1 MLGQQTDLF
10 LQLAIHRL
18 LRSLVGLNPAL
29 RELPGILP
37 HTTTPEKAVFV
48 IAENDP
54 HIWPETVGVY
64 HNWNRFKFLQ

>member
-1 MLGQQTDLF
+1 MLRQQTDLF
-10 LQLAIHRL
+10 LQFAIHRL
-18 LRSLVGLNPAL
+18 LRRLVGLYTAL
-29 RELPGILP
+29 RKLPGILP